1 MRIFMSADGRSWRAR
16 VYDGPQD
23 DGIGAPGVG
32 WEAVLFETA
41 DDDMTQ
47 RLAYR
52 PAGWLTGAALDDLR
66 TALEQSEAVRA
77 RWGTERQR
85 AGG

>member
-1 MRIFMSADGRSWRAR
+1 MRVFASADGRGWSAR

-23 DGIGAPGVG
+23 DRIQAAGVG
-32 WEAVLFETA
+32 WEAVLFEAMSGGTG
-41 DDDMTQ
+41 Q

-52 PAGWLTGAALDDLR
+52 PAGWLAGAGPEELR

-77 RWGTERQR
+77 RWGTERQQ